1 MTQEMMIGN
10 RIEALL
16 RSNKVKYGTLA
27 VIIDRCP
34 QTVSKRMLHPETYTV
49 EELIKIAKHFKIQL
63 KDLTGG
69 AA

>member
-10 RIEALL
+10 RIFALM
-16 RSNKVKYGTLA
+16 RSNKVKCGVLA
-27 VIIDRCP
+27 VVINRCP

-49 EELIKIAKHFKIQL
+49 EELIKIAKFFKVQL

-69 AA
+69 VV